1 VAGNIFNVFFDE
13 IQRIWRYRLVV
24 LCVAVPLFCAAA
36 VYVMGMPNV
45 YDSWAQI
52 YVNKETPVSAAAHG
66 VSLVGDNF
74 GSAYVVQKTLLNDE
88 YLKQIVFTIN
98 PAARALPP
106 DGLAKAIA
114 ALRGRIRVDPDQG
127 DGFFQIHFQD
137 SDPVRARDIV
147 QMLLNQFIAAN
158 IMRARDDLGRASD
171 FLDTQIA
178 SYAVKVRAADAD
190 MIKFSRA
197 HPGIGRTNGTAMVGD
212 AMSDVATAQA
222 AYSSALGA
230 RGGDTG
236 NGDAGQ
242 VATLRARIESL
253 RTQYTDQYP
262 DVVAAQR
269 QLDALLASQ
278 KTKPVAVVQSD
289 EPSSVREA
297 RNALSAAQGRLH
309 SAQMGPPPS
318 PLDAEWADLKK
329 KSEIVRSN
337 YEEMLSRREAARM
350 SQAVYADKN
359 SGKYQVTSL
368 PTVPPVPTGPNRR
381 LYLLLAAI
389 VALGTGVAAAYLR
402 GAINGIFVA
411 PRELE
416 EVFGLPLAGTVSLE
430 KAWRTDGVRRIGKSA
445 SALAIA
451 FVFAGTAGGLL
462 AASGLF
468 SATHA
473 ATQPSY
479 SGNII
484 RIELSNSFAVAL
496 PREYVR

>member
-1 VAGNIFNVFFDE
+1 MAGNIFNVFFDE
-13 IQRIWRYRLVV
+13 IQRIWRYRWVV
-24 LCVAVPLFCAAA
+24 LFVAAPLLCAAA
-36 VYVMGMPNV
+36 VYVMRMPNV

-88 YLKQIVFTIN
+88 NLKQIVFEIN

-106 DGLAKAIA
+106 DELAKAIA

-137 SDPVRARDIV
+137 ADPVRARDIV

-158 IMRARDDLGRASD
+158 VMRARDDLGRASQ
-171 FLDTQIA
+171 FLDEQIA
-178 SYAVKVRAADAD
+178 GYTVKVRAADAEL
-190 MIKFSRA
+190 IKFSRA
-197 HPGIGRTNGTAMVGD
+197 HPGIARTNGAAMVGD

-222 AYSSALGA
+222 AYSSALGT
-230 RGGDTG
+230 RVGDTG
-236 NGDAGQ
+236 GGDAGQ
-242 VATLRARIESL
+242 IAALRARIESL

-262 DVVAAQR
+262 DVVTAQR
-269 QLDALLASQ
+269 QLDAMLAAQ
-278 KTKPVAVVQSD
+278 KTKPAAVQSD
-289 EPSSVREA
+289 EPSSVQEA
-297 RNALSAAQGRLH
+297 RNALASAQGRLRA
-309 SAQMGPPPS
+309 AQMGPPPS
-318 PLDAEWADLKK
+318 PLDTEWADLKK
-329 KSEIVRSN
+329 KSEILRNN

-368 PTVPPVPTGPNRR
+368 PTVPPLPTGPNRH

-389 VALGTGVAAAYLR
+389 VSLGTGVAAAYLR

-445 SALAIA
+445 TALTIA
-451 FVFAGTAGGLL
+451 LVFAGTTGGLI
-462 AASGLF
+462 AASDFL
-468 SATHA
+468 SPPHVAPTRSLPA
-473 ATQPSY
+473 AVK
-479 SGNII
+479 
-484 RIELSNSFAVAL
+484 LSNSFAVAL